1 MSVIGEISSCREG
14 ILNAVKLLSGA
25 VPVPFMQKEP
35 AEIDSLQFLKSPANF
50 LLLTGFYLVTIATV
64 F

>member
-1 MSVIGEISSCREG
+1 MSVIGEINSSREG
-14 ILNAVKLLSGA
+14 ILIAVKLLSGA
-25 VPVPFMQKEP
+25 VPVPFMQKAP

-50 LLLTGFYLVTIATV
+50 LLLTGFYLVVMETV